1 MIIAHSNFCKQIN
14 FIISFEWPHAWLKSC
29 SIYRTCNNTYINNWN
44 KKKFLRGRRWV
55 WVSPFKSPKCAIK
68 NTLLERA
75 ALILQFTR
83 NNKRVQKRR
92 KNNYSQRDYTQG
104 STFKTKSSIPIQK
117 IVVKYLQ
124 FLLCSQINVAQNWR
138 HNDLGPNH
146 L

>member
-1 MIIAHSNFCKQIN
+1 MVSKLWWIIGKDCPWMRGA
-14 FIISFEWPHAWLKSC
+14 HAWLKSC

-44 KKKFLRGRRWV
+44 KKSFYEVGRWV

-83 NNKRVQKRR
+83 NNKTFQKRR

-117 IVVKYLQ
+117 IVVKYIYDSYYVVKLM
-124 FLLCSQINVAQNWR
+124 LPQI
-138 HNDLGPNH
+138 GGIMI
-146 L
+146 